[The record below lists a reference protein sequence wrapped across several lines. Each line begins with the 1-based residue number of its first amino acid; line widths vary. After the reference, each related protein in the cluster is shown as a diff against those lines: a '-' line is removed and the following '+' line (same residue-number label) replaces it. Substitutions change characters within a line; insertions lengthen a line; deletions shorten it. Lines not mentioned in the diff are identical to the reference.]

1 MALAEPMAQSPVL
14 LLHEGDDVLIAK
26 ADVSA
31 GSAIGG
37 LIAQGDV
44 PAGHKLA
51 ARAIPAGAPIRKHST
66 VIGFA
71 ARPIA
76 AGEHVHT
83 HNLEFRE
90 FARDYA
96 PCSDLRPVAPVPT
109 EARRKFLGH
118 VRDDGR
124 VGTRNYVAILSSVNC
139 SATTAKAIERHF
151 ERLVPANYPNVDG
164 VIAFTHG
171 SGCGMGAGQ
180 SLATLRR
187 VMAGYAQN
195 PNVAGVL
202 MLGLGCERNQIDGLL
217 EQEGLVAGDDLHVL
231 NIQDNGGSQQTV
243 ARGIAAVEGMLER
256 ANRSVRQPAD
266 AGHIVLGLQ
275 CGGSDGYSAIS
286 ANPAL
291 GVASDLLVAQGGVAI
306 LSETPEI
313 YGVEHLLTRRAAS
326 PEVADDILKLIEW
339 WKGYSAGESNQMTNN
354 PPPGNQAGGLA
365 SIFEKSLGS
374 AMKGGTSP
382 LNAVYRYAQPID
394 RRGLVFMD
402 SPGFDPMSVTG
413 QIASGA
419 TMIAFTTGRGS
430 VFGAKPAPSIKLSTT
445 TALYERMGDDIDV
458 NCGAVLD
465 GTATL
470 EEMGERIFSE
480 LLAVASGK
488 PSRSEAHGFGGNEF
502 VPWVT
507 GAAT

>member
-1 MALAEPMAQSPVL
+1 MTMTITAPRSPVL
-14 LLHEGDDVLIAK
+14 RLHDDDNVLVAKVDLAAGD
-26 ADVSA
+26 
-31 GSAIGG
+31 AIDGIIVGG
-37 LIAQGDV
+37 DI

-51 ARAIPAGAPIRKHST
+51 ARLITMGEPIRKHST
-66 VIGFA
+66 TIGFA
-71 ARPIA
+71 ARDIA
-76 AGEHVHT
+76 AGAHVHT

-96 PCSDLRPVAPVPT
+96 PCSDLRPIATLPP
-109 EARRKFLGH
+109 AQRRTFMGH
-118 VRDDGR
+118 VRPDGR
-124 VGTRNYVAILSSVNC
+124 VATRNYIAILSSVNC

-151 ERLVPANYPNVDG
+151 ETIVPTQYPNVDG

-180 SLATLRR
+180 SLGTLRR
-187 VMAGYAQN
+187 IMAGYARHA
-195 PNVAGVL
+195 NVAGVL
-202 MLGLGCERNQIDGLL
+202 MVGLGCERNQIDGLM
-217 EQEGLVAGDDLHVL
+217 EQEGLTASDNLQVL
-231 NIQDNGGSQQTV
+231 NIQDSGGSQRTV
-243 ARGIAAVEGMLER
+243 AAGIKAIEGMLER
-256 ANRSVRQPAD
+256 ANRSVRQPVD

-291 GVASDLLVAQGGVAI
+291 GIASDLLVAQGGVAI

-313 YGVEHLLTRRAAS
+313 YGVEHLLTRRAAT
-326 PEVADDILKLIEW
+326 PAVAQDILDLIEW
-339 WKGYSAGESNQMTNN
+339 WKAYSAGESNQMTNN

-382 LNAVYRYAQPID
+382 VNGVYRYGHPID

-419 TMIAFTTGRGS
+419 NMIAFTTGRGS

-445 TALYERMGDDIDV
+445 TSLYQRMGDDIDV
-458 NCGAVLD
+458 NCGEVLD
-465 GTATL
+465 GTMTL
-470 EEMGERIFSE
+470 EEMGERIFAE
-480 LLAVASGK
+480 LLDVASGK
-488 PSRSEAHGFGGNEF
+488 PSRSEANGFGGNEF